1 MSGEVQFEEDD
12 NYTPSSFTPESS
24 EAKGIIGLV
33 IRSGIAKDEKQATYV
48 LLGIMIIN
56 VVVISLLLFG
66 GGSSSSSNSNSPLP
80 PTLNQDGI

>member
-12 NYTPSSFTPESS
+12 NYTSSSFTGENS

-33 IRSGIAKDEKQATYV
+33 IRTGIAKDEKQATYV

-56 VVVISLLLFG
+56 VIIISLLLFG
-66 GGSSSSSNSNSPLP
+66 GGNSSSNSNPPLP